1 YDNLD
6 KIAKATGTRSQDAK
20 IKLLS
25 EILHDAKASEGKY
38 IVRAVTGNLRLGLAD
53 MTILDALAKMRAEKD
68 LGEGTEADKI
78 KELQKQYRE
87 KIENAYNL
95 YPDLGRISN
104 VLAAEGIEG
113 IDKIKIT
120 LGVPIRAMLA
130 ERLPS
135 IEEIIAKMEGKCG
148 FEFKYDGLRIQA
160 HIGKSKCTLFSRRL
174 EDLTEQFPDV
184 CASLLSAFK
193 GKECIV
199 EGECVA
205 VNGETGE
212 MLPFQEISHRRG
224 RKYGVESEKVMT
236 LGGEETSRIKGGHS
250 DITADYPVSIYL
262 FDCLYIEGE
271 DITRKPYTDRR
282 EALKRNFV
290 AGERVKISD
299 SFVSCDLSEI
309 NAYFSKAIDSGCEGI
324 MAKSLD
330 SPYRAGARGFQWIK
344 YKRDYK
350 SELSDTVDLV
360 VVGALF
366 GHGTRTGKYG
376 SLLMAAYNKETGKF
390 ETISRLGT
398 GFDDKTLDEMPKM
411 FEPFISKQKPSDVE
425 SEITPDVWV
434 KPRFVME
441 IRGAEM
447 TLSPVHTCAY
457 GTIRPGSG
465 IAIRFPRFTG
475 KWRDDKKAEDAT
487 TSTEIVQMYKSQ
499 LKKFDGDSGAN

>member
-1 YDNLD
+1 MEFSKIAAKYEQIEATSKRLEMTDLLVSLFKEAPAEEMGKVVYLTQGRLYPDFVGVELGMSDKLAISAIKETTGATDKEVSDAIKRTGDIGSAAAEFLAKKKQTTLFAAPLELSKVYDNLD
-6 KIAKATGTRSQDAK
+6 KIAKSTGSRSQDAK

-38 IVRAVTGNLRLGLAD
+38 IVRAVTGNLRLGMAD

-68 LGEGTEADKI
+68 LGEGAEADKI
-78 KELQKQYRE
+78 KELQKKYRE

-160 HIGKSKCTLFSRRL
+160 HIGEGKCKLFSRRL

-236 LGGEETSRIKGGHS
+236 LGGEEKSRIKGGFA

-262 FDCLYIEGE
+262 FDCLYTEGE

-282 EALKRNFV
+282 EALKRNFAV
-290 AGERVKISD
+290 GERVKISD

-330 SPYRAGARGFQWIK
+330 SPYRAGAR
-344 YKRDYK
+344 
-350 SELSDTVDLV
+350 
-360 VVGALF
+360 
-366 GHGTRTGKYG
+366 
-376 SLLMAAYNKETGKF
+376 
-390 ETISRLGT
+390 
-398 GFDDKTLDEMPKM
+398 
-411 FEPFISKQKPSDVE
+411 
-425 SEITPDVWV
+425 
-434 KPRFVME
+434 
-441 IRGAEM
+441 
-447 TLSPVHTCAY
+447 
-457 GTIRPGSG
+457 
-465 IAIRFPRFTG
+465 
-475 KWRDDKKAEDAT
+475 
-487 TSTEIVQMYKSQ
+487 
-499 LKKFDGDSGAN
+499 